1 MTVNT
6 TAKTSGNGTHS
17 AQKPNFARSSSTGDD
32 AASTVE
38 GHGMDQSI
46 NDFAIHLHDL
56 NRSPLTI
63 IRYTDM
69 LRRFC
74 RFACTEL
81 HRDTVAPCEVDKAL
95 VVLFVREGGTT
106 GAESSAATR
115 NSRLAALRSFFR
127 FLVVEERLTRDPT
140 SGLQAATL
148 PEQAPTFLTAA
159 EFAQLCR
166 TVEANASDFYLRRDL
181 AILVTLWNTGLR
193 LAELLSLDLSVVD
206 FEAEVFRSVHRKGG
220 KVLPVYF
227 NVDVTIALRRWL
239 WQRREYP
246 NAATSP
252 ALFLSDRG
260 KRLSPRAV
268 EDLVAKYAKLSGI
281 AKHVTPHVLRHSTA
295 TALIRA
301 GNGIEVVAEILA
313 HSSLDTTRHYVH
325 LVGEQVHAA
334 VASLAQPP
342 HQRLSG

>member
-1 MTVNT
+1 MTTNT
-6 TAKTSGNGTHS
+6 NVKNSGNGTHS
-17 AQKPNFARSSSTGDD
+17 AQKTNFARSSSTGND

-38 GHGMDQSI
+38 GHGMDQAIS
-46 NDFAIHLHDL
+46 DFATHLRDL

-63 IRYTDM
+63 VRYTDL
-69 LRRFC
+69 LRRFR
-74 RFACTEL
+74 RFACAEL
-81 HRDTVAPCEVDKAL
+81 HRDAVAPSEIDKAL
-95 VVLFVREGGTT
+95 VVLFVREGGT
-106 GAESSAATR
+106 GGIDSSAATR
-115 NSRLAALRSFFR
+115 NSRLASIRSFFR
-127 FLVVEERLTRDPT
+127 FLVVEEYLPRDPT

-148 PEQAPTFLTAA
+148 PEQAPIFLTAT
-159 EFAQLCR
+159 EFAQLCQ

-181 AILVTLWNTGLR
+181 AILITLWNTGLR
-193 LAELLSLDLSVVD
+193 LAELLSLDLPVAD
-206 FEAEVFRSVHRKGG
+206 FEGEVFRSVRRKGG
-220 KVLPVYF
+220 KVLPVHF

-268 EDLVAKYAKLSGI
+268 EDMVAKYAKLSEI
-281 AKHVTPHVLRHSTA
+281 AKHITPHVFRHSTA

-334 VASLAQPP
+334 VASLASPP
-342 HQRLSG
+342 HQRYSG